1 MDVSKRNYIFAYR
14 KQPNTNAMR
23 AIEFKTKIRENTILI
38 PRRLQSEL
46 IIRHDKNIRVVVFIE
61 DSDVY
66 DEKAYR
72 QVAKSQFL
80 KGYADSDSIY
90 EWIK

>member
-1 MDVSKRNYIFAYR
+1 MK
-14 KQPNTNAMR
+14 
-23 AIEFKTKIRENTILI
+23 AIEFKSKIRENRILI
-38 PRRLQSEL
+38 PRKIQPEL
-46 IIRHDKNIRVVVFIE
+46 ITRHDRSVRVVVFVE

-72 QVAKSQFL
+72 QMTKSQFL

-90 EWIK
+90 DL

>member
-1 MDVSKRNYIFAYR
+1 
-14 KQPNTNAMR
+14 MR
-23 AIEFKTKIRENTILI
+23 AIEFKSKILENKILI
-38 PRRLQSEL
+38 PRRMQPEL
-46 IIRHDKNIRVVVFIE
+46 IAGHNKNVRVVVFVD

-72 QVAKSQFL
+72 QLTKNQFL

-90 EWIK
+90 D